1 MSYLAKEHELKIL
14 ISCVLPMSCIPLLI
28 YHSNQY
34 FIENKKKIRELERD
48 YQKEINKKQRVL
60 DDYKKSWATE
70 ALVKQIKGEITDELK
85 QAFRDGKDMDEFEF
99 DQAKF
104 KKVCNILF
112 YFYFT

>member
-1 MSYLAKEHELKIL
+1 
-14 ISCVLPMSCIPLLI
+14 MSCISLI
-28 YHSNQY
+28 KHHCKQL
-34 FIENKKKIRELERD
+34 FLENKKKIRELERD
-48 YQKEINKKQRVL
+48 YQKEINKKQKVL

-104 KKVCNILF
+104 KKVSNILF
-112 YFYFT
+112 YFYFTYPQLHIA